1 MTQVYYYQEREN
13 SLLEGQNYI
22 FFASPQELEKVIV
35 PSCPGLPVP
44 PSMFQCILDGH
55 VKPD

>member
-1 MTQVYYYQEREN
+1 MTQVYFYQEREN
-13 SLLEGQNYI
+13 SQLEGQSHI
-22 FFASPQELEKVIV
+22 FLPPQELKTAIV

-44 PSMFQCILDGH
+44 SPMFQLCNWDGH